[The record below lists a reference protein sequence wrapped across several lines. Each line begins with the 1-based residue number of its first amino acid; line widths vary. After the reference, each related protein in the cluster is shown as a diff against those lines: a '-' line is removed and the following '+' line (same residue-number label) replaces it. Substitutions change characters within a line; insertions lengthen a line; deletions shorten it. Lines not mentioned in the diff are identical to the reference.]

1 MNLLDAA
8 QFSQAPPFC
17 RLDVDQLHS
26 ALGLAHTK
34 SVVAGAVIFD
44 EGQPARSFHMI
55 LSGHIRMARITEA
68 GDTTIVLHIPAGQV
82 FGFETNG
89 RKATY
94 QASAIAANA
103 CRVLS
108 WSNDLW
114 PMFTTEYQ
122 GFAAEMFRCLSAR
135 ADEMSNRIVEMQT
148 MTAEQRIA
156 CAILRMIGQTG
167 RKVTSGV
174 EIDFPISRQN
184 IADMT
189 GTTLHT
195 VSRLLSAW
203 EKQGLI
209 ESTRCHIVVKNP
221 HRMVMIAAAARLPA
235 LALQRPADLQ
245 TTYTNFADTA
255 ASNSARK
262 LSSFN

>member
-8 QFSQAPPFC
+8 RLSQTSPFR
-17 RLDVDQLHS
+17 RLGVDQLHA

-34 SVVAGAVIFD
+34 SVVAGAVVFD
-44 EGQPARSFHMI
+44 EGQPARRFHMI

-82 FGFETNG
+82 FGVETIG
-89 RKATY
+89 RETTH
-94 QASAIAANA
+94 QASAIAASA

-114 PMFTTEYQ
+114 PMFITKYE
-122 GFAAEMFRCLSAR
+122 GFAVEMFRCLNAR

-148 MTAEQRIA
+148 KMAEQRIA
-156 CAILRMIGQTG
+156 CALLRLIGQTG
-167 RKVTSGV
+167 RKVASGV

-195 VSRLLSAW
+195 VSRLLSGW

-221 HRMVMIAAAARLPA
+221 HRMVMIAAASRIPATARPCPA
-235 LALQRPADLQ
+235 ELQ
-245 TTYTNFADTA
+245 TAYAGFAETA
-255 ASNSARK
+255 AANAARK
-262 LSSFN
+262 LSSFS

>member
-17 RLDVDQLHS
+17 RLDVDQLHP

-34 SVVAGAVIFD
+34 SVVAGVVIFD

-114 PMFTTEYQ
+114 PMFTTEYD

-203 EKQGLI
+203 EKQGMI

-221 HRMVMIAAAARLPA
+221 HRMVMIAAAARIVA
-235 LALQRPADLQ
+235 TARQRPAELQ
-245 TTYTNFADTA
+245 TAYAGFADTA